1 MSAPE
6 DDDDL
11 MIADHGTV
19 IMDRKPQ
26 FPVRP
31 VPPNPPPPPSL
42 AQPPSMQQPPPSGP
56 MPAGLPV
63 LPSSI
68 TGLPPKTKAP
78 PAGPPQQL
86 VAMVGGVAFA
96 IVFFLG
102 ALIMLLVRLTQ
113 DAAEPEAPPATSA
126 SALPAPSAALP
137 TVAPVPEPAATSEG
151 AIDSTTHVIAPP
163 PPTPSARG
171 TGTTRS
177 PAAGTKGTGKR
188 RISDDL

>member
-31 VPPNPPPPPSL
+31 APPNPPPPPSL
-42 AQPPSMQQPPPSGP
+42 AQPPAPPPQPPLSGP
-56 MPAGLPV
+56 TPSGLPV
-63 LPSSI
+63 LPTSI
-68 TGLPPKTKAP
+68 TGLPPKASAP
-78 PAGPPQQL
+78 AAGPPQRL
-86 VAMVGGVAFA
+86 IAIVGGAAFA

-113 DAAEPEAPPATSA
+113 DAAEPEAPPAPSA
-126 SALPAPSAALP
+126 SAMPAPSAALP
-137 TVAPVPEPAATSEG
+137 TVAPVPEPAATTEG
-151 AIDSTTHVIAPP
+151 AIDDSTTRVIAPP
-163 PPTPSARG
+163 PPPRG
-171 TGTTRS
+171 TGSARS